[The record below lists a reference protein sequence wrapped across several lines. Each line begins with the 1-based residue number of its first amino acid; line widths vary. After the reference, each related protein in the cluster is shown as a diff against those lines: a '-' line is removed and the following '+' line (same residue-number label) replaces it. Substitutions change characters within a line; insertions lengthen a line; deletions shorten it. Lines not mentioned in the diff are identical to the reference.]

1 VLENVDK
8 QVIPTPP
15 KAGAVKAVVEV
26 ICPAFHVPIPI
37 VPSVVILA
45 EPAHVDKAVFST
57 FPNPT
62 AALVNDNDSVGVVVE
77 FNTVDVMPVLSVKAN
92 DVTVPVPNDGVKYSK
107 AVAPAFTLN
116 SWLAVPK
123 EPNPVPPRDGASC
136 PVQPTAIDVAFKSA
150 VNGVPPSKS
159 VTLVSSVLLSA
170 CPVRF
175 IVVVGIPIEY

>member
-77 FNTVDVMPVLSVKAN
+77 FNTVDVMPVLFVKAN
-92 DVTVPVPNDGVKYSK
+92 DVTVPVPYDGVKYSK
-107 AVAPAFTLN
+107 AVPPAFTFN
-116 SWLAVPK
+116 NCPAVPK
-123 EPNPVPPRDGASC
+123 ADKPVPPRVAAKV
-136 PVQPTAIDVAFKSA
+136 PVQPTVIPTVFNRA
-150 VNGVPPSKS
+150 VNGVPVSVS

-170 CPVRF
+170 
-175 IVVVGIPIEY
+175 